1 MVFKLRTYI
10 DILWRFRT
18 VHPAYEAHRVCSLV
32 FEMMGRALLGGGRPS
47 RDSVIR
53 LLDMTA
59 RE

>member
-1 MVFKLRTYI
+1 MVFRLRTYI

-18 VHPAYEAHRVCSLV
+18 VHLAYEAHRVCSLV
-32 FEMMGRALLGGGRPS
+32 FEMMGALLGGGRPS

-59 RE
+59 RK